1 MKKHVMLLLALLFFS
16 CGTSDK
22 SSNPINGIMIDCSRL
37 LEKHEYYYQL
47 IDFMA
52 DWDMNTLLLHFS
64 DDHGLAIQL
73 PGFEKLAYPKAFT
86 TDEIKSFV
94 AYANERN
101 IDVIPELEVFGH
113 TRYITDHPDYK
124 HLYFGDKP
132 NNISFNALDPLNPET
147 LSLMK
152 MMIKE
157 VADLFPSTYF
167 HLGCDEV
174 NLKGLNT
181 ATGLNEAVVWTDY
194 VNKMIEIVKD
204 LGKVPMI
211 WSDHIQK
218 NEEIAKLLNKDIVLM
233 EWNYDPDYMPTKLPA
248 LMDLGYKNIIMCPSV
263 SCWRSRVIPSKPQL
277 KNVDGHAAAVRSG
290 NAEGLIN
297 TVWLPMR
304 YLQQSMWYGMAYS
317 AYLVNSNK
325 PMNFIKFHK
334 LFSLKTFGL
343 PLSDEMNSFLNNW
356 TELHLDRRIYSAIA
370 NNNYDILN
378 DPERIL
384 ELKKVKSLS
393 ANVINNRLDLVPQK
407 NPDVLESMYLSAEI
421 MYVLSEGLL
430 LIAEKDDSPIGAD
443 KWKTT
448 IQSVITRAETEWDQ
462 GRFPDDPAKYEAKF
476 TNQEN
481 SHLLIVLRKLRDHDL
496 VKNQSP

>member
-1 MKKHVMLLLALLFFS
+1 MKKIVFLFLTLILIS
-16 CGTSDK
+16 CQPSDQK
-22 SSNPINGIMIDCSRL
+22 NEKINGVMIDCSRL
-37 LEKHEYYYQL
+37 LEKQEYYYKL

-52 DWDMNTLLLHFS
+52 DWNMNTLLLHFS
-64 DDHGLAIQL
+64 DDHGIAISL
-73 PGFEKLAYPKAFT
+73 SGFEKLAMPHAFT
-86 TDEIKSFV
+86 PQDIKKLIAHGKKKGIEI
-94 AYANERN
+94 
-101 IDVIPELEVFGH
+101 IPELEVFGH

-124 HLYFGDKP
+124 HLYFGDKS
-132 NNISFNALDPLNPET
+132 NKISFNAIDPLNPET
-147 LSLMK
+147 ISLMTA
-152 MMIKE
+152 MIKE
-157 VADLFPSTYF
+157 VASLFPSEYL

-174 NLKGLNT
+174 NLQ
-181 ATGLNEAVVWTDY
+181 GLNERTGLDETAVWVDY
-194 VNKMIEIVKD
+194 VNKMIDIARNN
-204 LGKVPMI
+204 GKTPMI

-233 EWNYDPDYMPTKLPA
+233 EWNYDPDYMPTKLPT
-248 LMDLGYKNIIMCPSV
+248 LMDMGYKNIIMCPSV
-263 SCWRSRVIPSKPQL
+263 SCWRSRIIPSKPQL
-277 KNVDGHAAAVRSG
+277 KNVDGHAAAVRNG
-290 NAEGLIN
+290 NADDLIN

-317 AYLVNSNK
+317 AFLVNSNK
-325 PMNFIKFHK
+325 PMNFTKFHK

-343 PLSDEMNSFLNNW
+343 PLSDEMNSFFNDW

-393 ANVINNRLDLVPQK
+393 ANVINNRLDLVPKK
-407 NPDVLESMYLSAEI
+407 NPDVLTSMYLSAEI

-430 LIAEKDDSPIGAD
+430 LIAEKDGSPIRAD
-443 KWKTT
+443 KWETT
-448 IQSVITRAETEWDQ
+448 IQCVITRAETEWDQ
-462 GRFPDDPAKYEAKF
+462 GRFPDDPAKYKAKF

-496 VKNQSP
+496 VKN